1 MGFSLSLTAYVE
13 ENKADI
19 ITKAILG
26 GVTLGQGVDIRTGIK
41 STEKI
46 PNLDV
51 TVPFQSGSSC
61 AFNAS
66 GTTTLDQ
73 ISIATNPIA
82 IAQEWCLKDLE
93 AYYTQK
99 YLPAGQLNESLSIEA
114 QIMDRMSAKIA
125 SQVESMIWGGKT
137 TYGNSTVLKQ
147 INGWLA
153 TIDTAGTAVAA
164 TASTLNSTNVL
175 TIFDDIY
182 SKIPAAALY
191 NENVVAFCG
200 MDTFRTLAA
209 KITSTYGIYGSNYNT
224 DGVWSKWTL
233 MYPGTNMKVIAV
245 PGLNADANGLNDT
258 GSVPTAIQ
266 NRIVATYASN
276 LVFGT
281 DLVSDLSTLESWY
294 DKNTRKVKVYGEFR
308 AGTAVKYMTH
318 VVQYTNS

>member
-26 GVTLGQGVDIRTGIK
+26 GVTLGQGIDIRTGIK
-41 STEKI
+41 SSEKI

-51 TVPFQSGSSC
+51 TVPFQSGASC

-66 GTTTLDQ
+66 GSTTLDQ
-73 ISIATNPIA
+73 ITISTSPIA

-99 YLPAGQLNESLSIEA
+99 YLPAGQLNESTSLEA
-114 QIMDRMSAKIA
+114 QIMDRMAA
-125 SQVESMIWGGKT
+125 RVANQVEQMIWQGKT
-137 TYGNSTVLKQ
+137 TYTNSTVLKQ

-182 SKIPAAALY
+182 SKIPAAALA
-191 NENVVAFCG
+191 NETVVAFCG
-200 MDTFRTLAA
+200 MDAFRTLAA

-224 DGVWSKWTL
+224 DGVWGKWTL
-233 MYPGTNMKVIAV
+233 MYPGTNMKVIAL
-245 PGLNADANGLNDT
+245 PGLNNDNSVDT
-258 GSVPTAIQ
+258 GVLPTAVK

-276 LVFGT
+276 LIFGT
-281 DLVSDLSTLESWY
+281 DLVSDIGNLEAWY
-294 DKNTRKVKVYGEFR
+294 SKDDRKLKVYGEFR
-308 AGTAVKYMTH
+308 AGVAVKYMDH